1 MTARPACC
9 RRVLEH
15 CSNQGTTTPLT
26 RSLRETVADRAK
38 ASPGF
43 RAALVE
49 DAMQAL
55 ADGDV
60 ETARALLHDVANAT
74 LGFQA
79 FARETGIPRRA

>member
-1 MTARPACC
+1 
-9 RRVLEH
+9 
-15 CSNQGTTTPLT
+15 
-26 RSLRETVADRAK
+26 
-38 ASPGF
+38 
-43 RAALVE
+43 
-49 DAMQAL
+49 MQAL